1 MERRDLKNLKIF
13 VFAFC
18 LLIFPMGVSATFIDN
33 NTNLSAEWT
42 RMQARTGSFDSMDA
56 ITYNPA
62 GTVKMED
69 GFYLSLQNQV
79 LPKAY
84 SHKYNGEKYEADNTT
99 FFVPGFFAMNK
110 KGKWSQFAGINVI
123 GGGGSLEYPDSIYTK
138 KGTDAVNLTPGKE
151 SIYTSVY
158 MGVIAGGALN
168 INDKLSVSL
177 AGRLV
182 YGLNSL
188 EIEDGD
194 MFELEKTAI
203 GFAPIIGLN
212 YQVNEKLNIGFR
224 HEFKTSLEFEVDEMK
239 GAMAQKMQ
247 AMTGLKK
254 GNKSR
259 KDFPALSALGAAYMV
274 NKKLKIAADFTYC
287 WNEEV
292 KWDEDP
298 KGDNAWELGLGVE
311 YEIKEGLKI
320 SSGYSYVDAGLDVDD
335 YSTAIGKNPYHLI
348 GGGFMISPME
358 NMKLNFGA
366 SRLFYDEKTDS
377 GGIKYEKELWI
388 LGAGIEYRFD

>member
-13 VFAFC
+13 VFALC

-138 KGTDAVNLTPGKE
+138 NGYCCCKPDSWKGKYLYKC
-151 SIYTSVY
+151 
-158 MGVIAGGALN
+158 L
-168 INDKLSVSL
+168 
-177 AGRLV
+177 
-182 YGLNSL
+182 YGSNCRRS
-188 EIEDGD
+188 
-194 MFELEKTAI
+194 
-203 GFAPIIGLN
+203 
-212 YQVNEKLNIGFR
+212 
-224 HEFKTSLEFEVDEMK
+224 FKYK
-239 GAMAQKMQ
+239 
-247 AMTGLKK
+247 
-254 GNKSR
+254 
-259 KDFPALSALGAAYMV
+259 
-274 NKKLKIAADFTYC
+274 
-287 WNEEV
+287 
-292 KWDEDP
+292 
-298 KGDNAWELGLGVE
+298 
-311 YEIKEGLKI
+311 
-320 SSGYSYVDAGLDVDD
+320 
-335 YSTAIGKNPYHLI
+335 
-348 GGGFMISPME
+348 
-358 NMKLNFGA
+358 
-366 SRLFYDEKTDS
+366 
-377 GGIKYEKELWI
+377 
-388 LGAGIEYRFD
+388 

>member
-1 MERRDLKNLKIF
+1 MNKLKITG
-13 VFAFC
+13 VLLC
-18 LLIFPMGVSATFIDN
+18 LMIFPISASATFIDN

-84 SHKYNGEKYEADNTT
+84 SHEYNGVKYEADNTT
-99 FFVPGFFAMNK
+99 TFVPGFFAMNK
-110 KGKWSQFAGINVI
+110 KGKWSQFAGVNVI

-138 KGTDAVNLTPGKE
+138 MGAGAVNLTPGME

-158 MGVIAGGALN
+158 MGLIAGGAFSVN
-168 INDKLSVSL
+168 EKLSVSL

-194 MFELEKTAI
+194 VLELEKTAV
-203 GFAPIIGLN
+203 GFAPIIGIN

-239 GAMAQKMQ
+239 GSMAPKMQ
-247 AMTGLKK
+247 ALTGIKK
-254 GNKSR
+254 GNKAR
-259 KDFPALSALGAAYMV
+259 KDFPALSALGASYMIT
-274 NKKLKIAADFTYC
+274 KKLKLAADFTYC

-292 KWDEDP
+292 NWDEDP
-298 KGDNAWELGLGVE
+298 KGDNAWELGLGAE

-320 SSGYSYVDAGLDVDD
+320 STGYSYVDAGLDVDD
-335 YSTAIGKNPYHLI
+335 YSTAIGKNPYHLF
-348 GGGFMISPME
+348 GGGFMISPMK
-358 NMKLNFGA
+358 NMNLNFGA

-377 GGIKYEKELWI
+377 RGIKYEKELWI